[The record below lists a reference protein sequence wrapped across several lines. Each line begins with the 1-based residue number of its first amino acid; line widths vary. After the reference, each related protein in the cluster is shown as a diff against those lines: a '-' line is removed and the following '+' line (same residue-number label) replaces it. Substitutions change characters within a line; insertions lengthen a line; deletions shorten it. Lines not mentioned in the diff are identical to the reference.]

1 MKHHLSMIGLLGAL
15 VAVLL
20 AGSQA
25 FAQANLLA
33 NPGFEA
39 GGGSYTGWFTF
50 GSGVQLSLPGG
61 DNIIRTGVAASKTY
75 GGFVGCPS
83 NPQFNVPGYGQAFTP
98 TVGNV
103 YTLSGYSYMSS
114 ADTIPGTDTCNTN
127 RMLAKIVFFNAAVGG
142 SEIASNEIVIGDG
155 NTPSDQWL
163 PFSVAAPAP
172 AGALRVEALFLYLQ
186 PACDGGAVYVDDT
199 ALTSVAPVSEPNLLT
214 NPSFATDLSGW
225 TSFGNVYYD
234 GRAAYV
240 RTPTGSAKLY
250 STFVG
255 GSDSGMYQTF
265 VTTPGSD
272 WVLSVYSL
280 TSCRENPI
288 NGTNDNIAI
297 ASIVYR
303 DGGGNNIG
311 SAQTTIMDNTA
322 PLGTWVRHTVVAAD
336 APAGTVAAEAYIL
349 FISPSLLGGA
359 MWVDD
364 VVFRAAETSDA
375 ATAPAPRAFT
385 LHQNVPNP
393 FNPVTRIGFD
403 LEQDDFVDLSV
414 YDVAGRW
421 VTTLCRGPY
430 AAGAHGATWN
440 GRTAAGTAA
449 AAGVYRCQLTTSAG
463 QTSRG
468 MVLLK

>member
-1 MKHHLSMIGLLGAL
+1 MKRHVSRIGLLATL
-15 VAVLL
+15 VAALMV
-20 AGSQA
+20 GSQA
-25 FAQANLLA
+25 FAQANLLT

-75 GGFVGCPS
+75 GGFVGCPG
-83 NPQFNVPGYGQAFTP
+83 NPQFNVPGYGQSFTP
-98 TVGNV
+98 TVGRV
-103 YTLSGYSYMSS
+103 YTLSGYSYVSS

-127 RMLAKIVFFNAAVGG
+127 RMIAKVVFFNAATGG
-142 SEIASNEIVIGDG
+142 SEMASNEIVIGDG
-155 NTPSDQWL
+155 NSPSNQWMA
-163 PFSVAAPAP
+163 FSVSAPAP
-172 AGALRVEALFLYLQ
+172 AGALRVEALLLYLQ

-199 ALTSVAPVSEPNLLT
+199 SLTSTAPVSEPNLLA
-214 NPSFATDLSGW
+214 NPSFSTGLTGW

-234 GRAAYV
+234 GRAAFV

-250 STFVG
+250 STFVNG
-255 GSDSGMYQTF
+255 ADSGMYQTF
-265 VTTPGSD
+265 AATPGSD
-272 WVLSVYSL
+272 WVLSVYSM

-288 NGTNDNIAI
+288 NGTNDNLAI
-297 ASIVYR
+297 ASIVFR
-303 DGGGNNIG
+303 DAGNNNIG

-322 PLGTWVRHTVVAAD
+322 PLGTWVRHTAVAAD
-336 APAGTVAAEAYIL
+336 APAGTVSAQAYIL

-364 VVFRAAETSDA
+364 ATFRAAETSDA

-393 FNPVTRIGFD
+393 FNPVTRVDFD
-403 LEQDDFVDLSV
+403 LEQGDFVDLSV

-421 VTTLCRGPY
+421 VTTLCRGPFE
-430 AAGAHGATWN
+430 AGRMSPPGTA
-440 GRTAAGTAA
+440 GRLRARRQPPASTAA
-449 AAGVYRCQLTTSAG
+449 S
-463 QTSRG
+463 
-468 MVLLK
+468 